1 MDLFTFLREDGE
13 IDHSLG
19 DGFRGFRFADDGR
32 ERIYWRR
39 GDVAVAG
46 HGRRENVGAFLQDQL
61 RRQFRELAELLRRE
75 RLGDRDRDAAMVF
88 DLLAIDDALRPRLG
102 REIDLALLEAHFARG
117 GLAGN
122 ARPRPHEIDRAEI
135 AAKRQ
140 LALGNPGELRRD
152 E

>member
-1 MDLFTFLREDGE
+1 MDLFAFLREDGE
-13 IDHSLG
+13 IDHALG
-19 DGFRGFRFADDGR
+19 YRLRGFRFADDGR
-32 ERIYWRR
+32 ERIHRRR
-39 GDVAVAG
+39 GDVAVAD
-46 HGRRENVGAFLQDQL
+46 HGRREDVGAFLQDQL

-102 REIDLALLEAHFARG
+102 REIDLAFLEAHFARG
-117 GLAGN
+117 ALAGN

-140 LALGNPGELRRD
+140 LALGEPRKLSGD